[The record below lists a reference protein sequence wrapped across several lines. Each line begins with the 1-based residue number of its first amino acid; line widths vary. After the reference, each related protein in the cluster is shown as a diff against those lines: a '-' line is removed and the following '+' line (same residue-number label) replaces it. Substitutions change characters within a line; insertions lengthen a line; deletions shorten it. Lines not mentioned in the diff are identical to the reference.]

1 MKPIAFL
8 LTAFLLIN
16 APLAHSNESDG
27 RGVAV
32 LPSSPSDDEQ
42 LAWLVSELRVLEK
55 AAREFESRQEQGAPA
70 VKFRYNDLILD
81 LNTILNGIE
90 SKLNRRD
97 NPAYQFEV
105 LKAEAVGY

>member
-1 MKPIAFL
+1 
-8 LTAFLLIN
+8 
-16 APLAHSNESDG
+16 
-27 RGVAV
+27 
-32 LPSSPSDDEQ
+32 
-42 LAWLVSELRVLEK
+42 VLEK

-105 LKAEAVGY
+105 LKAESVGY